1 MSRCS
6 FRSLGIART
15 VSSADLAR
23 GRCRRSG
30 PPVRQN
36 GRWGL
41 NRRIQK
47 QRDRRAGALRTEQLE
62 QRRLLAIDVT
72 NVTSSAVDGL
82 YNVGD
87 TIDVSV
93 TFSGPVGKVTGIP
106 QLRLASGSNAFAQ
119 FNPTATGSFPTST
132 LKFTYQIQAG
142 ENAADLDYVT
152 VNSLELGSGG
162 VLDQFGV
169 PAQLTLPVPG
179 GAKSL
184 GWNKNLVVDT
194 TNPSASLTL
203 SKTAVGNENNSAT
216 LTITLS
222 ESSTDFT
229 LDDVVVTHLGVP
241 LDNAEIFRNFIGS
254 GKTYSVVFTP
264 PAAFVGTV
272 LFDIPASSFTDAA
285 GNFNVVL
292 PGSGAQ
298 LEVDTNAPVVRSVT
312 SSADNGVFN
321 TVGDTI
327 DIQVEFST
335 NVVVGSLGPQGFPF
349 LELNS
354 GAGARAE
361 WVSAMGSVVT
371 FRYTVADGEEARD
384 LDYRSI
390 DALKGGY
397 ILRLDTGTQA
407 LRTLPEPGGSGSLAA
422 NKNLVVDTRG
432 PSLAITSSRHVLGAN
447 QTAKITFTLSEPA
460 DPLSSF
466 SLADVQINNPAAG
479 TLVAATWM
487 YDSATRSYSVDFVPT
502 GGATGFTGQVS
513 FSVNPGAFQDAAGN
527 DNSFA
532 SLTPPISVNT
542 APPGTPTVTLLV
554 TKDGS
559 PLIQGTTGS
568 AGLQA
573 NQRLIVEVGGGTY
586 DSRSGSSGVRVSGNT
601 WSLNLATAVPVL
613 GTSWTAPTGPA
624 VDIYEVV
631 VTIVDDSSNEKQDG
645 SANELTI
652 DTVVPRV
659 LGVASTT
666 ANGVYGVGQ
675 QIAISVT
682 FSEPVTVAGGIPTL
696 LLNAG
701 NGARAIYTSGTGT
714 NVLVFTYTVGS
725 GEAAA
730 DLDYLNTSALQ
741 LNGST
746 IRDAAKNDAVIAL
759 VTPGSAGSLGS
770 AAQIEIETVAPTTT
784 MTSNMPTLKKGETAV
799 ITVTFSEPPLT
810 VPLVTVLPLGAGN
823 VLSLAGTSNP
833 NVWTAIF
840 TPNLNFEGMANFS
853 LGAYTDRAGNP
864 GSTTSLATPIQIDT
878 KSPTVVVSVS
888 PLAGTT
894 LNSTGSVTATFTW
907 SEPVTFSAAKV
918 ALTNLSLVAGSWS
931 QAGNVYTA
939 SYIPAANTSGTGSIA
954 VPLAAATDSLGN
966 PSDALAPVSFS
977 IDTIAPTAG
986 PVTSPDANGTYGVG
1000 KTITIQ
1006 VTFPEAVTVTGGI
1019 PYLVLNT
1026 GNGSQANYTGGTGTS
1041 ILTFKYI
1048 VAAGENS
1055 SDLDYASTSA
1065 LQLPSGTTI
1074 RDAAGNN
1081 AVLTLVPPG
1090 TAGSLGSGKAIV
1102 IETAQPTATVA
1113 VNKSVVKKGETATI
1127 TVTFVKPPVASTL
1140 KALTVTPSNAGTV
1153 SSLTATGPNVYTAV
1167 FTPSANFEGTAL
1179 INLPGDYEDIGG
1191 NKGLPASSTSI
1202 TVDTKSSTVTV
1213 TTSPAATT
1221 TLIAGSTV
1229 TATFVWNEAVTF
1241 SADKVTLGNL
1251 TLVPGSWQQVD
1262 PQGTT
1267 YRASYAPPT
1276 NFTGSGSI
1284 AVLLGAATDTVGNLS
1299 DASGA
1304 SNFPIDTIVP
1314 TIPSVRQAPTTPN
1327 GTYGLAKDISIEV
1340 VFTEPVTVNGVPSLY
1355 LNAGNGARANY
1366 FSGSGTNIL
1375 TFKYTVGV
1383 GEVSSDLD
1391 YTSTSALWLNGGS
1404 IRDASGNNAVL
1415 TLPAPGSTG
1424 SLGSNAQ
1431 IVIET
1436 TAPTATMTSSSYRLK
1451 KGEKATITVT
1461 FSERP
1466 LLVPTLTVTPANG
1479 APTTTLSLTQVGSN
1493 SSVYAAEFT
1502 PAANYSGGV
1511 NMTLPGTYTDPAGN
1525 IGSSAT
1531 LPQLIQVDTA
1541 SPACQVTADIAAG
1554 TTLTRTSSVRVT
1566 FTWSEPVP
1574 FPSSNVPIQNLDL
1587 VSWTDVG
1594 GLNTTYVAIYT
1605 PKQDFE
1611 GSGSLTVPAG
1621 AVVDSFGNPSETPVS
1636 LSWPIDT
1643 LSPGV
1648 VITATPISIASG
1660 GLSEVAIKFSSVPTG
1675 FTVDDLI
1682 VTTAGSA
1689 QGSFNGT
1696 FGPTSDPTIWKG
1708 TYSAVGG
1715 DGAATFKVLAGA
1727 FTDAK
1732 GNPNVAGDELTILV
1746 DTIAP
1751 QVLSVAAAAGAYKAG
1766 DVIVIK
1772 VVFTEALPNLAGEPV
1787 LGIPLTTGGIAEW
1800 FATDSADVSGKTQL
1814 FRYVVADG
1822 DNAKPLDYL
1831 DGSITGGPV
1840 TDAVGNEADLLL
1852 PVPGGPGSLATS
1864 QVIIDTA
1871 APTIVNVLANK
1882 SNVVLKAEGL
1892 VRIDVVFSE
1901 PLPYTASTLPA
1912 MTLELNSGG
1921 TATSKTMIND
1931 RTVRFWYVVK
1941 SGENASSLDFESG
1954 AALAVSGALL
1964 DEAGNSADLTLPMPG
1979 GPGSLSPFKIVID
1992 TVAPTVDDVTVVTPP
2007 GAYNAGDVL
2016 TFKVTFAEKIL
2027 VAGTPTLKLALAG
2040 NRYATFDR
2048 IEGDTSAIFTYTV
2061 QAGDSTEKLDYDGP
2075 AALSGV
2081 ITDVAGNAAILSLP
2095 TPGFRGSISDNHV
2108 IVIDTTAPAV
2118 KANGVS
2124 PLSGPGTYGM
2134 NSVIRFTVEMT
2145 EPVTTSGQVRVLLNT
2160 TPARYAD
2167 LVSSDGTTLIFEYRP
2182 RIGDRAINLNHAST
2196 MALTGMIVDRAGNA
2210 ANLTLPAPIPPGSFG
2225 GAGVIAVDAKIGV
2238 LSTSPALSL
2247 TPHGPIFRVPLR
2259 TIDIVLTT
2267 PVTGVSLAGI
2277 KLYFQ
2282 DRSVSLTGATI
2293 TGSGANYRLTLPRSA
2308 TSLNG
2313 RYRLRIGGVESGIRA
2328 DSGDGGTVPMM
2339 PVNLYWQKA
2348 K

>member
-1 MSRCS
+1 
-6 FRSLGIART
+6 
-15 VSSADLAR
+15 
-23 GRCRRSG
+23 
-30 PPVRQN
+30 
-36 GRWGL
+36 
-41 NRRIQK
+41 
-47 QRDRRAGALRTEQLE
+47 
-62 QRRLLAIDVT
+62 
-72 NVTSSAVDGL
+72 VTSSAVDGL

-119 FNPTATGSFPTST
+119 FNPTTTGSFPTST

-142 ENAADLDYVT
+142 ENAADLDYAT

-194 TNPSASLTL
+194 KAPSASLTL

-229 LDDVVVTHLGVP
+229 LDDIVVTHLGVP
-241 LDNAEIFRNFIGS
+241 LDNTKIFRNFIGN

-285 GNFNVVL
+285 GNFNVVTTE
-292 PGSGAQ
+292 SGAQ
-298 LEVDTNAPVVRSVT
+298 LYVDTNAPVVRSVT
-312 SSADNGVFN
+312 SSAANGVFS
-321 TVGDTI
+321 TVGDAI

-349 LELNS
+349 LELNPES
-354 GAGARAE
+354 DIPNGARAE
-361 WVSAMGSVVT
+361 WVSAMGAVVT
-371 FRYTVADGEEARD
+371 FRYTIADGEEARD

-432 PSLAITSSRHVLGAN
+432 PSLTITSSRHVLGAN

-466 SLADVQINNPAAG
+466 SLADVQINNAAAG
-479 TLVAATWM
+479 TLAAATWM
-487 YDSATRSYSVDFVPT
+487 YDTATKSYSVDFVPT

-527 DNSFA
+527 DNTFA

-542 APPGTPTVTLLV
+542 AAPTAPTVTPLV

-559 PLIQGTTGS
+559 PVIQGTTGS
-568 AGLQA
+568 TTGLQA

-601 WSLNLATAVPVL
+601 WSLNLATAIPIL
-613 GTSWTAPTGPA
+613 GTSWTAPAAPA
-624 VDIYEVV
+624 VDIYQVIA
-631 VTIVDDSSNEKQDG
+631 TIADDSSNEKQDA
-645 SANELTI
+645 SSDELTI

-659 LGVASTT
+659 LAVTSTT
-666 ANGVYGVGQ
+666 ANGVYGVGKP
-675 QIAISVT
+675 IAISVT

-701 NGARAIYTSGTGT
+701 NGARALYTGGTGT
-714 NVLVFTYTVGS
+714 NVLVFTYTVGA
-725 GEAAA
+725 GEATS
-730 DLDYLNTSALQ
+730 DLDYLPTAALQ

-746 IRDAAKNDAVIAL
+746 IRDAAKNDAVITLAA
-759 VTPGSAGSLGS
+759 PGSAGSLGS
-770 AAQIEIETVAPTTT
+770 AAQIQIETIAPTAT
-784 MTSNMPTLKKGETAV
+784 MTTNMPTLKKGETAV

-810 VPLVTVLPLGAGN
+810 APTLTVLPGTAGT
-823 VLSLAGTSNP
+823 VLSLAGTNNP
-833 NVWTAIF
+833 SVWTAVF
-840 TPNLNFEGMANFS
+840 TPAAIFEGMANFS
-853 LGAYTDRAGNP
+853 LGAYTDRAGNT

-878 KSPTVVVSVS
+878 KSPSVTVTTS
-888 PLAGTT
+888 PSAGTT
-894 LNSTGSVTATFTW
+894 LNATGIVTATFTW

-918 ALTNLSLVAGSWS
+918 ALANLSLVPGSWS

-939 SYIPAANTSGTGSIA
+939 SYIPAANTAGTGSIA

-986 PVTSPDANGTYGVG
+986 AVTSPDANGTYGVG
-1000 KTITIQ
+1000 RTITIQ
-1006 VTFPEAVTVTGGI
+1006 VAFSEAVTVAGGV
-1019 PYLVLNT
+1019 PYLMLNT
-1026 GNGSQANYTGGTGTS
+1026 GNGSQANYISGSGTN
-1041 ILTFKYI
+1041 ILTFRYT
-1048 VAAGENS
+1048 VGAGENS
-1055 SDLDYASTSA
+1055 SDLDYGGPSA

-1081 AVLTLVPPG
+1081 AVLTLVPSG
-1090 TAGSLGSGKAIV
+1090 SAGSLGSSKAIV
-1102 IETAQPTATVA
+1102 IETSQPTATVA

-1140 KALTVTPSNAGTV
+1140 KDLTVTPSNAGTV

-1167 FTPSANFEGTAL
+1167 FTPLAFEGAAL
-1179 INLPGDYEDIGG
+1179 FNLLGDYEDLGG
-1191 NKGLPASSTSI
+1191 NKGLSASSAPI
-1202 TVDTKSSTVTV
+1202 TVDTKSSSVTV

-1229 TATFVWNEAVTF
+1229 TATFVWSEGVTF

-1251 TLVPGSWQQVD
+1251 TLVPGSWVQVD

-1267 YRASYAPPT
+1267 YRASYVPPT

-1284 AVLLGAATDTVGNLS
+1284 AVALGAATDAVGNLS
-1299 DASGA
+1299 DASAA

-1314 TIPSVRQAPTTPN
+1314 TLSLVRSATAN
-1327 GTYGLAKDISIEV
+1327 GTYGVAKDILIEV
-1340 VFTEPVTVNGVPSLY
+1340 VFSETVTVNGVPSLY

-1366 FSGSGTNIL
+1366 SSGTGTNVL
-1375 TFKYTVGV
+1375 TFKYTVGA
-1383 GEVSSDLD
+1383 GEASPDLD
-1391 YTSTSALWLNGGS
+1391 YTGTSALWLNGGS
-1404 IRDASGNNAVL
+1404 IRDASGNNAEL
-1415 TLPAPGSTG
+1415 TLPAPGATG

-1436 TAPTATMTSSSYRLK
+1436 TAPTAIMTSSSYRLK

-1466 LLVPTLTVTPANG
+1466 LSVPSLTVTPANG
-1479 APTTTLSLTQVGSN
+1479 GPTTTLVLTQVGSN
-1493 SSVYAAEFT
+1493 SSVYAVEFA
-1502 PAANYSGGV
+1502 PAANYFGGV
-1511 NMTLPGTYTDPAGN
+1511 NMTLPGTYSDTAGN
-1525 IGSSAT
+1525 IGSSAS

-1541 SPACQVTADIAAG
+1541 SPVCQVTTDVAAG
-1554 TTLTRTSSVRVT
+1554 TALTRTSSVRVT

-1574 FPSSNVPIQNLDL
+1574 FASGSVQIQNLDL
-1587 VSWTDVG
+1587 VSWVDVG
-1594 GLNTTYVAIYT
+1594 GQNTTYVAIYT

-1660 GLSEVAIKFSSVPTG
+1660 GLSEVAIKFSSVPAG

-1682 VTTAGSA
+1682 ITTAGSA

-1708 TYSAVGG
+1708 TYSAGGG

-1751 QVLSVAAAAGAYKAG
+1751 QVLSVAAAAGVYNAG
-1766 DVIVIK
+1766 DVIAIK
-1772 VVFTEALPNLAGEPV
+1772 VVFTEALPNLASEPV

-1822 DNAKPLDYL
+1822 DNANPLDYL

-1840 TDAVGNEADLLL
+1840 TDAVGNEADLAL

-1871 APTIVNVLANK
+1871 APTIVSVLANK
-1882 SNVVLKAEGL
+1882 SNVALKANGV

-1901 PLPYTASTLPA
+1901 PLPYSATTLPA

-1921 TATSKTMIND
+1921 TATSWTMIND
-1931 RTVRFWYVVK
+1931 RTVRFRYVVN
-1941 SGENASSLDFESG
+1941 SGENANSLDFESG
-1954 AALAVSGALL
+1954 AALSVSGALL
-1964 DEAGNSADLTLPMPG
+1964 DKAGNSANLSLPMPG

-1992 TVAPTVDDVTVVTPP
+1992 TVAPSVDDVTVVTPP

-2027 VAGTPTLKLALAG
+2027 VVGTPTLKLALAG

-2048 IEGDTSAIFTYTV
+2048 IESDKSAIFTYTV

-2075 AALSGV
+2075 AALSGL

-2118 KANGVS
+2118 RANGLS

-2167 LVSSDGTTLIFEYRP
+2167 LVSSDGTTLTFEYRP

-2225 GAGVIAVDAKIGV
+2225 GPGVIAVDAKIGV

-2247 TPHGPIFRVPLR
+2247 TAHGPIFKVPLR
-2259 TIDIVLTT
+2259 TIDIVFTT

-2277 KLYFQ
+2277 KLFFQ

-2293 TGSGANYRLTLPRSA
+2293 TGSGATYRLTLPRTA